1 MATMERVRRDPA
13 DSRRRLTLTREQR
26 DRIDTAAA
34 ALEAHAGHD
43 EDPLDM
49 LLTAAELRGLV
60 GEWDVANDTSSAD
73 PVEQR
78 LRQALRQIASAESG
92 PWGWIARDAL
102 DDREPR
108 SNRGVGAH
116 GDGALA
122 ISDAAITVPGHGAQ
136 ARR

>member
-1 MATMERVRRDPA
+1 MATMQRERRDPA

-43 EDPLDM
+43 EDPLTM
-49 LLTAAELRGLV
+49 LLAAADLRGVV
-60 GEWDVANDTSSAD
+60 GEWDVANDARSAE

-78 LRQALRQIASAESG
+78 LRQALRQIANAESG
-92 PWGWIARDAL
+92 AWGWIARDAL
-102 DDREPR
+102 GDREAR
-108 SNRGVGAH
+108 SSGGIGAH

-122 ISDAAITVPGHGAQ
+122 IPDAAITVAQ